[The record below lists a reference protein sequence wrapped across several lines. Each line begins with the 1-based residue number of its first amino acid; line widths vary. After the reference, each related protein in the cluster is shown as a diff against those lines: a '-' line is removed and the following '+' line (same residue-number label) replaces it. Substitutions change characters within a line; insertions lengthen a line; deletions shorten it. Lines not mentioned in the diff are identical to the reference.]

1 MNKFSLIIGIITI
14 LFCFPVNAQEIQE
27 IRSKHKTDE
36 QVLRHF
42 KEVLWPKAYRE
53 QDTLLLDKLL
63 DDKFQMVEA
72 NGDYSDKKLEIAY
85 IKKNKPSY
93 TTFNYKIERLE
104 IFKNGT
110 AVITGTGT
118 VKGQNSNGNYTT
130 TYHSSNNLI
139 KVKKEWKAINSQ
151 VSGVK
156 TEYDEINK
164 LLDLYVLGLQKGDL
178 SLLRK
183 AFLSEGQFCIL
194 TNDNNIQCQKFNEVL
209 DTWVKQPDPN
219 TNGKILGQEMQGSM
233 AKVTFKLN
241 FSNKVFVDYLTMYK
255 SVNGWTIVAKT
266 TQIQK

>member
-1 MNKFSLIIGIITI
+1 MIKFSLITGIITI
-14 LFCFPVNAQEIQE
+14 LFCFSVNAQE

-36 QVLRHF
+36 QVLRHL

-53 QDTLLLDKLL
+53 QDTLLLDELL

-72 NGDYSDKKLEIAY
+72 NGDYSDKNLEIAY

-93 TTFNYKIERLE
+93 TSFNYKIERLD

-118 VKGQNSNGNYTT
+118 IKGQNSNGNYTT
-130 TYHSSNNLI
+130 TYHSSNNFI
-139 KVKKEWKAINSQ
+139 KVKKKWKAINSH

-156 TEYDEINK
+156 TEYEEIKK

-178 SLLRK
+178 SLLRQ
-183 AFLSEGQFCIL
+183 AFLSDGQFCIL
-194 TNDNNIQCQKFNEVL
+194 SSDNNIQCQKFSEVL
-209 DTWVKQPDPN
+209 DTWVKSPDPN

-241 FSNKVFVDYLTMYK
+241 FSNKVFVDYLTLYK